1 MTTHEHSAATTCPG
15 PAPRGYRSPAKM
27 PSNKLDAR
35 RANLERDGAISQIS
49 TIVAELTVNKGQ

>member
-15 PAPRGYRSPAKM
+15 PAPRGYRFAGKM
-27 PSNKLDAR
+27 PSNKLGAR
-35 RANLERDGAISQIS
+35 RANPERDGTVLQTS